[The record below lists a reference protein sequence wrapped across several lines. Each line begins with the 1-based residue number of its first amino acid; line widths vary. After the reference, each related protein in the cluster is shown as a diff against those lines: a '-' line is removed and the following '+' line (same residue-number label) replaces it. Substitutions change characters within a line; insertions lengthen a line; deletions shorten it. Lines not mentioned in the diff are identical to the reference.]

1 MSRSLLAMSLLLLAA
16 ACGDEK
22 TVAEAP
28 RPVLTQ
34 TVIPGASATR
44 EVYSGEIRARHETDL
59 GFRVAGKLV
68 ARTADAGARVRKGQV
83 LARLDPQDAR
93 LAAQAAAAQAAAA
106 EGDFALA
113 KSELDR
119 HADLLARKFIS
130 QSAFDA
136 KQNAYNAARARVEQS
151 RSQAAISANQEGYTT
166 LTADADGVVLSVS
179 AEPGQVVA
187 AGQPVLR
194 LAHSGEKEVVVNAP
208 ESQLARF
215 KVGQPVLISVWADAS
230 NVFVGRVRE
239 IAGGADAVTRTY
251 AVRIAAP
258 SAPEQ
263 AQLGMSANVVLNSG
277 EDPTLVLLPL
287 TALARD
293 GANAAVWVVD
303 PASSKVKLRSVVL
316 GQYREDGVTITAGLH
331 PGDVVVTA
339 GVHKLR
345 PDQQVRLAQ
354 SAPPA
359 AAKPAAAP
367 AR

>member
-1 MSRSLLAMSLLLLAA
+1 MTRLLPAIPLLLLAV
-16 ACGDEK
+16 ACGNGK
-22 TVAEAP
+22 TVENAP

-34 TVIPGASATR
+34 TVIPGASSTR

-68 ARTADAGARVRKGQV
+68 ARTADAGARVKKGQV
-83 LARLDPQDAR
+83 LARLDPEDAR
-93 LAAQAAAAQAAAA
+93 LASQAAAAQATAA

-119 HADLLARKFIS
+119 HADLLAKKFIS

-136 KQNAYNAARARVEQS
+136 KQNAYNAAKARVEQS

-166 LTADADGVVLSVS
+166 LVADADGVVLSVS

-230 NVFVGRVRE
+230 NVFIGRVRE

-251 AVRIAAP
+251 AVRITAAN
-258 SAPEQ
+258 APEQ

-277 EDPTLVLLPL
+277 EDPTLVLLPMS
-287 TALARD
+287 ALAREGD
-293 GANAAVWVVD
+293 NAAVWIVD
-303 PASSKVKLRSVVL
+303 PATSKVKLRSVVL

-354 SAPPA
+354 SANPA
-359 AAKPAAAP
+359 PAKPAAA